1 MKVIFLDVD
10 GVLNYHSYREAAVD
24 YYSNPIEES
33 RMFLL
38 KYLVEKTGAVIVLSS
53 TWRLYWSE
61 DESKLTKEG
70 KHFNK
75 IFEKYGLKIFYGLET
90 RLLCINTEFM
100 LYGFDKEFLH
110 RYPKLY
116 DLTQKELFDL
126 SKEYNLFM
134 YQTHPFRDG
143 VTAGDPQYLHGA
155 ESFNGHYHHR
165 NKNALAN
172 EFCDRYNLIKMSGT
186 DFHHEGQPITA
197 GIYIPEEI
205 NTNRELTDFL
215 LKGKFELIEQ
225 KDDYKQA
232 LVGHKKTQGI
242 IIDIND
248 KEL

>member
-1 MKVIFLDVD
+1 MIKLETHAHT
-10 GVLNYHSYREAAVD
+10 GGSYCADWTTENIILEYKKAGYGAIVVTNHYCKNSFDIYSDRTDKGYVD
-24 YYSNPIEES
+24 YFFDLIYQAQE
-33 RMFLL
+33 F
-38 KYLVEKTGAVIVLSS
+38 
-53 TWRLYWSE
+53 
-61 DESKLTKEG
+61 G
-70 KHFNK
+70 K
-75 IFEKYGLKIFYGLET
+75 KYGLKIFYGLET

-186 DFHHEGQPITA
+186 DFHHADQPITA
-197 GIYIPEEI
+197 GIYIPDDI
-205 NTNRELTDFL
+205 NTNRELTDYL
-215 LKGKFELIEQ
+215 LKGNFERIEQ

-232 LVGHKKTQGI
+232 LVDHKKTQGI